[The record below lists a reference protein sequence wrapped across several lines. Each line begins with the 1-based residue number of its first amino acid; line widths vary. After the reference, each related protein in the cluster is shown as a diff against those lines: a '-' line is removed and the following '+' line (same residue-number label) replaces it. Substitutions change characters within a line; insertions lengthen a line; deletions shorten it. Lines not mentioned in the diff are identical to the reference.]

1 MNTVLAKIKNKLD
14 VDGYTMSCY
23 ITQYDMIKDMKDDL
37 ALLIGLC
44 EEQETE
50 LDELSDRLSTVEE

>member
-1 MNTVLAKIKNKLD
+1 
-14 VDGYTMSCY
+14 MSCY

-50 LDELSDRLSTVEE
+50 LDELSDRLSTVEELI